1 MKFSGPMA
9 TIDPMTFAA
18 DIRVLFSTRFIRLF
32 CYGLVAVILALYL
45 VDVGLGERQVGL
57 LFSLALAGDAAISL
71 WLTTSADS
79 VGRKRILIIGALLML
94 VSGLVF
100 AMSKSFAILLLAA
113 VVGVISPNGKEIGP
127 FLSVEQA
134 ALSQLVRDEDRT
146 RLFAWYNLVGSMAT
160 ALGALGG
167 GWMVQLQ
174 ELRGVPAVDAYRA
187 LLYAYTVGGA
197 VLLLLFLG
205 LSQQVEASEKG
216 GQREIQRTLGLH
228 RSRGMVLRLSALFA
242 LDSFGGGLIVQS
254 MVAYWFHIKFG
265 LDAGALGLIF
275 FAVNLLAAL
284 SALVAA
290 WLARKIGLLNTM
302 ILTHLPSNVFLMLVP
317 YMPTLPLAVA
327 MLLLRF
333 STSQMDVP
341 TRQSYTMAV
350 VQPDERSAASGVT
363 TIARSAGAA
372 LSPALTGIFLSVP
385 GLINVPFLLAEGV
398 KLLYD
403 GLLYCSFRKTRPP
416 EESGGP
422 ASVA

>member
-1 MKFSGPMA
+1 
-9 TIDPMTFAA
+9 MTSAA
-18 DIRVLFSTRFIRLF
+18 DTRVLFSTRFIRLF

-57 LFSLALAGDAAISL
+57 LFSLALAGDAGISL

-94 VSGLVF
+94 ISGLVF
-100 AMSKSFAILLLAA
+100 AMSESFAILLLAA
-113 VVGVISPNGKEIGP
+113 VVGVISPNGKDIGP

-146 RLFAWYNLVGSMAT
+146 RLFAWYNVVGSIAA

-167 GWMVQLQ
+167 GWLVHLL
-174 ELRGVPAVDAYRA
+174 ESRGVRAVDAYRT
-187 LLYAYTVGGA
+187 LLYGYALGGA
-197 VLLLLFLG
+197 ALLLLFLG
-205 LSQQVEASEKG
+205 LSARVEASDKI
-216 GQREIQRTLGLH
+216 GQRDVRRVLGLH
-228 RSRGMVLRLSALFA
+228 RSRRTVLRLSTLFA

-254 MVAYWFHIKFG
+254 MMAYWFYIKFG
-265 LDAGALGLIF
+265 LDPGAIGSIF

-284 SALVAA
+284 SALGAA

-302 ILTHLPSNVFLMLVP
+302 IFTHLPSNVFLMLVP
-317 YMPTLPLAVA
+317 CMPTLPLAIA

-350 VQPDERSAASGVT
+350 VDPDERSAASGVT

-385 GLINVPFLLAEGV
+385 SLMNMPFLLAGGV
-398 KLLYD
+398 KLVYD
-403 GLLYCSFRKTRPP
+403 GLLYYSFRKIRPP
-416 EESGGP
+416 EESGRR
-422 ASVA
+422 ASAA